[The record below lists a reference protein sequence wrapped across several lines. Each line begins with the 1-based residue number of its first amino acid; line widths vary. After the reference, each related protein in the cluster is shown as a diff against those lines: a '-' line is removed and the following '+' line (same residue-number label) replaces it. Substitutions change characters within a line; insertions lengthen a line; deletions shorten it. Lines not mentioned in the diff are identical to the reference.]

1 MATSRSQPDAG
12 WYRDP
17 SGRHEHRWWDGNEWT
32 PYVITL
38 GLRSVDYGDD
48 PLPATPAREAAAA
61 AADAAS
67 AAEVAVGSTPTERWR
82 WPLAVWCTVALGA
95 VLLVVGALLPW
106 AEASSASASFS
117 RTGIDGNGAA
127 TLVAAVAVVLFCLV
141 VPRPKVAAALVIGVA
156 VLAGAVGVHDAL
168 DISHKADRLVAAL
181 PKVSAGVGIGVWITI
196 VGAVIALAGGILA
209 FVEATRRS

>member
-17 SGRHEHRWWDGNEWT
+17 SGRHEHRWWDGHEWT

-48 PLPATPAREAAAA
+48 PLPTTPAPESDAAA
-61 AADAAS
+61 S
-67 AAEVAVGSTPTERWR
+67 ESEVAVTPATAERWR
-82 WPLAVWCTVALGA
+82 WPLAVWCTVSVGA
-95 VLLVVGALLPW
+95 MLLVVGALLPW
-106 AEASSASASFS
+106 AEASSQSASFS

-141 VPRPKVAAALVIGVA
+141 VPRPKVAAGLVIAVA

-181 PKVSAGVGIGVWITI
+181 PKVSAGVGIGVWVTI
-196 VGAVIALAGGILA
+196 AGAVIALAGGILA
-209 FVEATRRS
+209 FAVATRH